1 LARRALRLG
10 FAGTPTFSVPALE
23 ALAGSEHAVQAVF
36 TKPDRPTGRGRHFSP
51 SPVKRR
57 AVELGLAV
65 LEPLSFK
72 SPETLDTLRALD
84 LDALV
89 VVAYGLIL
97 PPAALA
103 APRLGCFNIHASLLP
118 RWRGAAP
125 IQRALLA
132 GDAIT
137 GVTIMRMEAGLD
149 TGPLL
154 AVRSIDIEDGDTGGS
169 LHDRLAVL
177 GAALL
182 GETLDALARGP
193 VPETPQPEA
202 GVTYA
207 QKISKAEA
215 EIDWREDAAQVLRKV
230 RAFNPA
236 PVAQTRW
243 GSRPVRIW
251 EAELAAATIP
261 RAGEARAGAMREGA
275 MHEGAMHE
283 GAIHERAMHEG
294 AIHERAMHEGAMRE
308 GAMHERAMHERAIH
322 ERAIHAGAPCAGAPP
337 GTVIDAGPR
346 GIDVA
351 CGRGALRVTR
361 LQLPGRK
368 PMTAADI
375 LNSERLAGASFS
387 SP

>member
-1 LARRALRLG
+1 LAQRALRLG
-10 FAGTPTFSVPALE
+10 FAGTPKFSVPALE
-23 ALAGSEHAVQAVF
+23 ALADSEHAVAVVF
-36 TKPDRPTGRGRHFSP
+36 TKPDRPAGRGRHVQV
-51 SPVKRR
+51 SPVKQR
-57 AVELGLAV
+57 ALELGLKV
-65 LEPLSFK
+65 LEPATFK
-72 SPETLDTLRALD
+72 SPDTLDTLRGLD

-97 PPAALA
+97 PPAVLA

-132 GDAIT
+132 GDAVT

-149 TGPLL
+149 TGPML
-154 AVRSIDIEDGDTGGS
+154 AVRAVDIEARDTGGS
-169 LHDRLAVL
+169 LHDRLAVV

-182 GETLDALARGP
+182 RATLDALARGGGS
-193 VPETPQPEA
+193 PETPQPEA

-215 EIDWREDAAQVLRKV
+215 EIDWRADAEQVLRKV

-243 GSRPVRIW
+243 GDQQVRIW
-251 EAELAAATIP
+251 EAELAPAT
-261 RAGEARAGAMREGA
+261 
-275 MHEGAMHE
+275 
-283 GAIHERAMHEG
+283 
-294 AIHERAMHEGAMRE
+294 
-308 GAMHERAMHERAIH
+308 
-322 ERAIHAGAPCAGAPP
+322 APAGAPP
-337 GTVIDAGPR
+337 GTVMVAGPS
-346 GIDVA
+346 GIDVT

-361 LQLPGRK
+361 LQLAGRK

-375 LNSERLAGASFS
+375 LNSQRLAGASFA

>member
-1 LARRALRLG
+1 LAQRALRLG
-10 FAGTPTFSVPALE
+10 FAGTTKFSVPALE

-36 TKPDRPTGRGRHFSP
+36 TKPDRPQGRGRLVQV
-51 SPVKRR
+51 SPVKQR
-57 AVELGLAV
+57 ALELGLPV
-65 LEPLSFK
+65 LEPATFK
-72 SPETLDTLRALD
+72 SPETLDALRALD

-97 PPAALA
+97 PPPALA

-132 GDAIT
+132 GDAVT

-149 TGPLL
+149 TGPVL
-154 AVRSIDIEDGDTGGS
+154 ALRAVDIEGGDTGGS

-177 GAALL
+177 GAAVMR
-182 GETLDALARGP
+182 ETLDALARGP
-193 VPETPQPEA
+193 VPETPQPET

-215 EIDWREDAAQVLRKV
+215 EIDWRADAEQVLRKV

-243 GSRPVRIW
+243 GGHQVRIW
-251 EAELAAATIP
+251 EAELSPGTTPGAAEERESAT
-261 RAGEARAGAMREGA
+261 RE
-275 MHEGAMHE
+275 
-283 GAIHERAMHEG
+283 
-294 AIHERAMHEGAMRE
+294 
-308 GAMHERAMHERAIH
+308 
-322 ERAIHAGAPCAGAPP
+322 GAPP
-337 GTVIDAGPR
+337 GTVIGAGPS
-346 GIDVA
+346 GIDVS

-361 LQLPGRK
+361 LQLAGRK

-375 LNSERLAGASFS
+375 LNSQRLAGASFS

>member
-1 LARRALRLG
+1 LRLG

-36 TKPDRPTGRGRHFSP
+36 TKPDRPAGRGRHLCP

-57 AVELGLAV
+57 ALELGLAV
-65 LEPLSFK
+65 LEPSSFK

-149 TGPLL
+149 TGPML
-154 AVRSIDIEDGDTGGS
+154 ASFAVDIEDGDTVGE
-169 LHDRLAVL
+169 LHDRLAVA
-177 GAALL
+177 GAGLVR
-182 GETLDALARGP
+182 ETLDALARGP

-207 QKISKAEA
+207 
-215 EIDWREDAAQVLRKV
+215 
-230 RAFNPA
+230 
-236 PVAQTRW
+236 
-243 GSRPVRIW
+243 
-251 EAELAAATIP
+251 
-261 RAGEARAGAMREGA
+261 
-275 MHEGAMHE
+275 
-283 GAIHERAMHEG
+283 
-294 AIHERAMHEGAMRE
+294 
-308 GAMHERAMHERAIH
+308 
-322 ERAIHAGAPCAGAPP
+322 
-337 GTVIDAGPR
+337 
-346 GIDVA
+346 
-351 CGRGALRVTR
+351 
-361 LQLPGRK
+361 
-368 PMTAADI
+368 
-375 LNSERLAGASFS
+375 
-387 SP
+387 